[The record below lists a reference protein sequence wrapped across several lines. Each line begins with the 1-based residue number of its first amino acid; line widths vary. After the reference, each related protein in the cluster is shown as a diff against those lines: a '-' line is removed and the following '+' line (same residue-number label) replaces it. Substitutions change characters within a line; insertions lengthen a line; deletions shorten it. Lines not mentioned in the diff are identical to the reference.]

1 VNEPPRRR
9 RSDGD
14 TEHNGGLPLFPLVLI
29 VVFAGLLLGG
39 ILAHFFGGTGPASK
53 AMATPVAVLTPTA
66 SPTSLL
72 PSPPTRV
79 VAVRPPV
86 RPSPTIGSTVA
97 PSPTIGSTVAPSP
110 SPHATTTSARSPG
123 PSPST
128 APVSPSPKPTR
139 AAPLPTPT
147 HVATSAA
154 KPVATASAKPV
165 TKPASTTPGRVAAV
179 TPAPNYVAP
188 GSDQAAGI
196 VRSYLGAL
204 ARGDRATAT
213 TYLAS
218 GLPGEVFMDS
228 SARIV
233 SLHASPAGTQYRV
246 TAEIATSTGAYYATF
261 TLESGTGGL
270 QIVDHYSIKT
280 H

>member
-1 VNEPPRRR
+1 
-9 RSDGD
+9 
-14 TEHNGGLPLFPLVLI
+14 
-29 VVFAGLLLGG
+29 
-39 ILAHFFGGTGPASK
+39 
-53 AMATPVAVLTPTA
+53 
-66 SPTSLL
+66 
-72 PSPPTRV
+72 
-79 VAVRPPV
+79 
-86 RPSPTIGSTVA
+86 
-97 PSPTIGSTVAPSP
+97 
-110 SPHATTTSARSPG
+110 
-123 PSPST
+123 
-128 APVSPSPKPTR
+128 
-139 AAPLPTPT
+139 
-147 HVATSAA
+147 
-154 KPVATASAKPV
+154 
-165 TKPASTTPGRVAAV
+165 
-179 TPAPNYVAP
+179 
-188 GSDQAAGI
+188 
-196 VRSYLGAL
+196 LGAL